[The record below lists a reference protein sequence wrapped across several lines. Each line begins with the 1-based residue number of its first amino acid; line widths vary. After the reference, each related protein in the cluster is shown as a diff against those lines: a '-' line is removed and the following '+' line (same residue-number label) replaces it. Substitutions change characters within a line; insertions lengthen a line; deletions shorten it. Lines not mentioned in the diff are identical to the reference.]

1 MGTPTAEVPT
11 DWTAQTLLG
20 GRDEPVLNPP
30 GSEPL
35 PTGLEVDISE
45 ASRWSTGACFDVSV
59 TNNGN
64 ESIVWQIEIPLEGTL
79 ENLWSA
85 EVSEN
90 GVNFLLVHGL
100 SWNENLS
107 PGSSTTFGYCV
118 SF

>member
-1 MGTPTAEVPT
+1 MVTTPHFRQRAEDPDRVGTPAAEAPT

-30 GSEPL
+30 DSDPL

-59 TNNGN
+59 TNNSD

-79 ENLWSA
+79 KPVECRGQREWR
-85 EVSEN
+85 E
-90 GVNFLLVHGL
+90 L
-100 SWNENLS
+100 SIGAR
-107 PGSSTTFGYCV
+107 P
-118 SF
+118 